1 LTGNGTSQ
9 PQSFV
14 RPHPSTP
21 YPGARPFR
29 QADRDRFFGRTKDI
43 AALAALWKLNRLTL
57 VAGPAGRGKTS
68 LLQAGVLPALA
79 DDDLDILPV
88 GRLSHGGTFPF
99 AALPV
104 HNPYTLALLRS
115 WSPGETAT
123 RLVGLTV
130 PEFFQRR
137 AENRLGRSA
146 GSRSMLAAI
155 DAADEL
161 LADEG
166 PRRTYQ
172 ARFLGE
178 LAKAVR
184 EIPRLHLLVI
194 AREEAIAVVSDALGG
209 GARRDIA
216 ALSWQ
221 GAFDA
226 AYQPMTGVG
235 RSIAKEAI
243 ENLLND
249 LFTIRVTGD
258 GGTHRGGADRY
269 VSGSEVEPAL
279 LQVICAHL
287 WDSLPPETEVITDR
301 DIRRNT
307 DVDEALAAHLRGIIA
322 EVAVD
327 HNRKPE
333 RLGTWIQYTFITKP
347 GGRNHVYE
355 GATETAG
362 MPNAVVRALEDRH
375 LLISWR
381 RSGSRWYEL
390 LSDRLIEPLREV
402 TDAGLL
408 SVEPGPSV
416 EPGSYLRTAEH
427 ALALG
432 EWDLAEQYA
441 LEVLRT
447 PLGTAIRAHAEASS
461 LLGNVA
467 FERGRMKEAE
477 KHYRKAADLFGA
489 LPDNAA
495 VAYQLA
501 AVGQTLLAQG
511 LAAAEQT
518 LVGEGSNSP
527 RGDASP
533 RTPLDSPRG
542 DASPR
547 IPLVDDDQAL
557 VGDGSGGGETLEAQ
571 QKLTEAVEELQAAAA
586 RLPNDSVIQTGLALA
601 LWQFGDARAAV
612 AVLTRA
618 LGIDGANIAALRA
631 RGEILADLGEANDAM
646 LDLDRLSMEGRPSA
660 RAARAL
666 ALAELGD
673 HAAARQEI
681 ERALAEAA
689 RNGRVLLFAARAS
702 QVEGNDGLAKDYA
715 RQAAYA
721 ADPPL
726 SPRQREIA
734 LRLADGESTSRR

>member
-1 LTGNGTSQ
+1 MTGNGTSQ

-14 RPHPSTP
+14 RPQQAGP
-21 YPGARPFR
+21 YPGVQPFQ
-29 QADRDRFFGRTKDI
+29 QADQNRFFGRAKDV
-43 AALAALWKLNRLTL
+43 AALTGLWKLNRLTL

-79 DDDLDILPV
+79 DEDLDILPV

-99 AALPV
+99 AVLPA

-123 RLVGLTV
+123 RLAGLTV
-130 PEFFQRR
+130 HEFFQRR
-137 AENRLGRSA
+137 AESRPRRSTGNRSV
-146 GSRSMLAAI
+146 LAAI

-161 LADEG
+161 LADAG
-166 PRRTYQ
+166 PRRTYRRQ
-172 ARFLGE
+172 FLGE
-178 LAKAVR
+178 LAEAIR
-184 EIPRLHLLVI
+184 ETPRLHLLVV
-194 AREEAIAVVSDALGG
+194 AREEAIGVVSEALGG

-216 ALSWQ
+216 ALTWQ
-221 GAFDA
+221 GAVDA
-226 AYQPMTGVG
+226 VCLPMSGARKSFAEG
-235 RSIAKEAI
+235 AI
-243 ENLLND
+243 EKLLTD
-249 LFTIRVTGD
+249 LLTIKVTGD
-258 GGTHRGGADRY
+258 GNAERGGTDRY
-269 VSGSEVEPAL
+269 VTGSEVEPAL
-279 LQVICAHL
+279 LQVVCAHL
-287 WDSLPPETEVITDR
+287 WNALPPGTDVITVR
-301 DIRRNT
+301 DIRRLT
-307 DVDEALAAHLRGIIA
+307 DVDMSLAAYLGGIIA
-322 EVAVD
+322 EVAAD
-327 HNRKPE
+327 HDLTPT
-333 RLGTWIQYTFITKP
+333 RLGNWLRNTFLTKL
-347 GGRNHVYE
+347 GARKHVNE
-355 GATETAG
+355 DATETAG
-362 MPNAVVRALEDRH
+362 MPNAVARTLEDRH

-390 LSDRLIEPLREV
+390 LSDRLIEPLREI
-402 TDAGLL
+402 TDTGLL
-408 SVEPGPSV
+408 SVEPGPV
-416 EPGSYLRTAEH
+416 EPGSYLRAAEH

-447 PLGTAIRAHAEASS
+447 PLGTAVRAHAEASS
-461 LLGNVA
+461 MLGNVA
-467 FERGRMKEAE
+467 FERGRVSEAE

-489 LPDNAA
+489 LSDNAA

-511 LAAAEQT
+511 LAADDQT
-518 LVGEGSNSP
+518 LLGEGS
-527 RGDASP
+527 
-533 RTPLDSPRG
+533 
-542 DASPR
+542 
-547 IPLVDDDQAL
+547 DDDQAL
-557 VGDGSGGGETLEAQ
+557 VGEGSDDEETLQPQ
-571 QKLTEAVEELQAAAA
+571 QKLTKAVEELRAAAV
-586 RLPNDSVIQTGLALA
+586 RLPNDLVIQTGLALA

-612 AVLTRA
+612 AVLTMA
-618 LGIDGANIAALRA
+618 LGIDGGNAAALRA

-646 LDLDRLSMEGRPSA
+646 LDLDRLSMDGLPSA

-673 HAAARQEI
+673 HAAARREI

-702 QVEGNDGLAKDYA
+702 QVEGDDGAAKDYA

-734 LRLADGESTSRR
+734 LRLAEGESNRRR

>member
-1 LTGNGTSQ
+1 MTGNGTGQ

-14 RPHPSTP
+14 RPRLDAP
-21 YPGARPFR
+21 YPGIRPFQ
-29 QADRDRFFGRTKDI
+29 QADQDRFFGRARDI
-43 AALAALWKLNRLTL
+43 AALTGLWKLNRLTL

-79 DDDLDILPV
+79 DEDLDILPV

-99 AALPV
+99 AVLPA

-123 RLVGLTV
+123 RLAGLTV
-130 PEFFQRR
+130 HDFFERR
-137 AENRLGRSA
+137 AENRPGRSA
-146 GSRSMLAAI
+146 RNRSVLAAI

-161 LADEG
+161 LADAG
-166 PRRTYQ
+166 PRRTYRRQ
-172 ARFLGE
+172 FLGE
-178 LAKAVR
+178 LAKAIR
-184 EIPRLHLLVI
+184 EIPRLHVLVV
-194 AREEAIAVVSDALGG
+194 AREEAIGVVSEALGG

-216 ALSWQ
+216 ALTWQ
-221 GAFDA
+221 GAVDA
-226 AYQPMTGVG
+226 VCQPMSGVR
-235 RSIAKEAI
+235 RSFAEGAI
-243 ENLLND
+243 EKLLTD
-249 LFTIRVTGD
+249 LLTIRVTSDGD
-258 GGTHRGGADRY
+258 AERSGADRY
-269 VSGSEVEPAL
+269 VTGSEVEPAL
-279 LQVICAHL
+279 LQVVCAHL
-287 WDSLPPETEVITDR
+287 WDALPPEADVITVR
-301 DIRRNT
+301 DIRRLT
-307 DVDEALAAHLRGIIA
+307 DVDASLASYLGGIIA
-322 EVAVD
+322 EVAAD
-327 HNRKPE
+327 HDLTST
-333 RLGTWIQYTFITKP
+333 RLGTWLRNTFITKL
-347 GGRNHVYE
+347 GARKHVNE
-355 GATETAG
+355 DATETAG
-362 MPNAVVRALEDRH
+362 MPNAVVRTLEDRH

-390 LSDRLIEPLREV
+390 LSDRLIEPLREI

-416 EPGSYLRTAEH
+416 EPESYLRAAEH

-467 FERGRMKEAE
+467 FERGRVREAE

-511 LAAAEQT
+511 LAAGDQT
-518 LVGEGSNSP
+518 LVGEGS
-527 RGDASP
+527 A
-533 RTPLDSPRG
+533 
-542 DASPR
+542 
-547 IPLVDDDQAL
+547 DDDQAP
-557 VGDGSGGGETLEAQ
+557 VGKGFDDEETLQPQ
-571 QKLTEAVEELQAAAA
+571 QKLTKAVEELQAAAS
-586 RLPNDSVIQTGLALA
+586 RLPNDLVIQTGLALA
-601 LWQFGDARAAV
+601 LWQFGEARAAV

-618 LGIDGANIAALRA
+618 LGIDGANIEALRA

-646 LDLDRLSMEGRPSA
+646 LDLDRLSMDGLPSA

-673 HAAARQEI
+673 HAAARREI
-681 ERALAEAA
+681 ELALAEAA

-734 LRLADGESTSRR
+734 LRLAEGESTRRR